1 MADVGGNSSL
11 VMHHKKIPTIA
22 DESVARTGALHFGRP
37 VIKILNQRL
46 WVGGG
51 KDVAFDDA
59 VVKESV
65 NDICHDQAGIARTKH
80 AHQLFVGV
88 EFYEKICVFV
98 ICFLVDSGG
107 AGAHRG
113 LWIPTYGGQLWIL
126 CLERADSIEPVAM
139 LLKLVD
145 EVIIARWASSLYS
158 GAGPK
163 PLFLALR
170 FCLG

>member
-1 MADVGGNSSL
+1 MW
-11 VMHHKKIPTIA
+11 
-22 DESVARTGALHFGRP
+22 RP
-37 VIKILNQRL
+37 VFREASDQGLEPTAAGQR
-46 WVGGG
+46 G

-59 VVKESV
+59 VVQEPIE
-65 NDICHDQAGIARTKH
+65 DIRHNQTGFTRTEH

-88 EFYEKICVFV
+88 EFDEKICVFV
-98 ICFLVDSGG
+98 ICFLVDSDG

-158 GAGPK
+158 GAGTK

-170 FCLG
+170 FCFG

>member
-80 AHQLFVGV
+80 AHELFVGV

-98 ICFLVDSGG
+98 ICFLVDSDR
-107 AGAHRG
+107 ARAHRG
-113 LWIPTYGGQLWIL
+113 FCMATYGGQLWIL
-126 CLERADSIEPVAM
+126 CLERADSIEPVMM
-139 LLKLVD
+139 LLKLFN
-145 EVIIARWASSLYS
+145 EEIIARWASSLYS
-158 GAGPK
+158 GAGQK